1 MKQNSEEAASRLPLD
16 LLAAAFLFNL
26 GQGVLRPSLPLFLQ
40 EVFAA
45 NYRMVTMIPLV
56 FGAGRWMANLPTAY
70 VQDRVGRRA
79 LTIAGLLVIAA
90 SDVASAA
97 TRIYSVFLGLRGAA
111 GAGWAMFGTITT
123 TSVVDRSPAERR
135 GRRVGIFLMTET
147 VGLLLGSAVGGW
159 LYQGLGVASPFVFE
173 AGCMLAAALVVAAYR
188 RTPALDMVPSAS
200 GSGTMPRRSVAAL
213 RAPAVLL
220 MSLTS
225 AALTAIQ
232 TGVIV
237 FLFPLYLVEAG
248 GLAPSTLG
256 WIVSLNVLGR
266 LGGLWLGGILPDRF
280 GRFTVLVPGLFSY
293 AAALVTLTALADPLL
308 LAVWSLV
315 LGGSG
320 GLVAGLPT
328 VIIGDRVAAPLRGM
342 AIAWMRTIADGGFL
356 VGPLVMGILADRLG
370 LAAAFVAGGL
380 LTAALA
386 GACCLARD
394 TA

>member
-1 MKQNSEEAASRLPLD
+1 LRQDTAEAARRLPLE

-40 EVFAA
+40 EIFAA

-56 FGAGRWMANLPTAY
+56 FGAGRWLANLPTAY
-70 VQDRVGRRA
+70 VLDRVGRRT
-79 LTIAGLLVIAA
+79 LTIAGLLVVAA
-90 SDVASAA
+90 SDIACVAI
-97 TRIYSVFLGLRGAA
+97 RIYGLFLGLRGAA
-111 GAGWAMFGTITT
+111 GAGWAMFGTIAT
-123 TSVVDRSPAERR
+123 TSVVDRSPTERR

-147 VGLLLGSAVGGW
+147 LGLLLGSAVGGW

-188 RTPALDMVPSAS
+188 TPALDRNASARAS
-200 GSGTMPRRSVAAL
+200 GPMPRHSAAVL
-213 RAPAVLL
+213 RTPTVLL

-248 GLAPSTLG
+248 GLAPSMLG
-256 WIVSLNVLGR
+256 WVVSLNVVGR

-280 GRFTVLVPGLFSY
+280 GRFAVLVPGLFGY
-293 AAALVTLTALADPLL
+293 GAALITLTALADPLL

-315 LGGSG
+315 LGASG

-328 VIIGDRVAAPLRGM
+328 VIIGDRVAAPLRGI
-342 AIAWMRTIADGGFL
+342 AIAWMRTITDGGFL
-356 VGPLVMGILADRLG
+356 VGPLVMGAVADTLG

-380 LTAALA
+380 LTGAFA

-394 TA
+394 TT